1 MHFSKKY
8 YIPQKFGKFIYDWYT
23 PLLIVCKFTCSK
35 PAIIRS
41 VNATDT
47 RDENT
52 LAVTYNGNPNQCPN
66 E

>member
-8 YIPQKFGKFIYDWYT
+8 YIPQKFGRFIYDWYT
-23 PLLIVCKFTCSK
+23 PLLTVYKFSGSK
-35 PAIIRS
+35 PATIRS
-41 VNATDT
+41 SNATDT

-52 LAVTYNGNPNQCPN
+52 LAVTYNGNPNQCPK